1 MYKHLR
7 LNGNVLQN
15 IIALQGVQNK
25 LDIILM
31 RKYLIAIAGV
41 ALLPLFGY
49 LISKSKPRDK
59 KGPKKYYVG
68 IELGGTNYN
77 VAISQPV
84 LSQTGEVIDF
94 KIVRRKNGQT
104 FHGPEQALT

>member
-1 MYKHLR
+1 M
-7 LNGNVLQN
+7 V
-15 IIALQGVQNK
+15 LQGVHNK

-31 RKYLIAIAGV
+31 RKYIIALAGV

-59 KGPKKYYVG
+59 KGSKKYYVG